1 MDLTSFHTAL
11 LTMVV
16 LERQELIDAGAI
28 GESDHQAWTA
38 FQADPARG
46 FLTAEDERV
55 AAIWK
60 AIWRRRALAVMVG
73 EKTSAEVIEL
83 KLRRASGR

>member
-1 MDLTSFHTAL
+1 MDFTSFHTAL

-28 GESDHQAWTA
+28 GATDHQAWMA
-38 FQADPARG
+38 FQNDPARW
-46 FLTAEDERV
+46 FLSAGDEAS
-55 AAIWK
+55 AAVWK

-73 EKTSAEVIEL
+73 EEPTAEIIEL
-83 KLRRASGR
+83 RRQQVGSR